1 MNCRIHLVTSSCFSR
16 GDFLCTP
23 QGILACVECTYSDLV
38 VRDLRVSR
46 LAMELAPE
54 PGMKV
59 VLGRGRT
66 CSFALRLST
75 EASVSF
81 SLRIFRQS
89 KDTMT
94 LDSNATKANEPM
106 TPAKTTEPTQTESM
120 SSNKGSEKT
129 MDKMMTSITLV
140 LILVLHSNRFKR
152 TSHCL
157 KIIQNVSFEFF
168 NFGIFHRFWHF

>member
-1 MNCRIHLVTSSCFSR
+1 MYTI
-16 GDFLCTP
+16 

-38 VRDLRVSR
+38 VLDLRVSR

-59 VLGRGRT
+59 LLALALWT
-66 CSFALRLST
+66 CSLATLRLLST

-81 SLRIFRQS
+81 SLRIFRHN

-94 LDSNATKANEPM
+94 LESKATKANEPM

-120 SSNKGSEKT
+120 SSNKGSAKR
-129 MDKMMTSITLV
+129 TLV
-140 LILVLHSNRFKR
+140 PLHLLI
-152 TSHCL
+152 
-157 KIIQNVSFEFF
+157 
-168 NFGIFHRFWHF
+168 HF

>member
-1 MNCRIHLVTSSCFSR
+1 MYTI
-16 GDFLCTP
+16 

-38 VRDLRVSR
+38 VLDLRVSR

-59 VLGRGRT
+59 LLALART
-66 CSFALRLST
+66 CSLALRLLST

-81 SLRIFRQS
+81 SLRIFRHN

-94 LDSNATKANEPM
+94 LESKATKANEPM

-120 SSNKGSEKT
+120 SSNKGSAKKDT
-129 MDKMMTSITLV
+129 CTASFTYSLLDIPALV
-140 LILVLHSNRFKR
+140 WFL
-152 TSHCL
+152 
-157 KIIQNVSFEFF
+157 
-168 NFGIFHRFWHF
+168 

>member
-1 MNCRIHLVTSSCFSR
+1 MYTI
-16 GDFLCTP
+16 

-38 VRDLRVSR
+38 VLDLRVSR

-59 VLGRGRT
+59 LLALART
-66 CSFALRLST
+66 CSLATLRLLST

-81 SLRIFRQS
+81 SLRIFRHN

-94 LDSNATKANEPM
+94 LESKATKANEPM

-120 SSNKGSEKT
+120 SSNKGSAKR
-129 MDKMMTSITLV
+129 TLV
-140 LILVLHSNRFKR
+140 PLHLLIYF
-152 TSHCL
+152 
-157 KIIQNVSFEFF
+157 
-168 NFGIFHRFWHF
+168 